1 MIILYP
7 QIQLHL
13 APELCTNI
21 YCISDWSPKDIVS
34 WLPVN
39 TFAWCCTCILKPN
52 YPEKSSFAL
61 RFPHLVFLVY
71 ASACT
76 HYLESSPC
84 WFHLQNIFRIGYLLA
99 APTATTLIPAP
110 SGATP
115 RSRWQLF
122 RLLLQSLLH
131 VAAQEDVCN
140 TFTGMTVPLA
150 ILSWL
155 PIPREIKFTPD
166 LVFKAL
172 QIWFH
177 LYFQTWLQSF
187 FPTNIH

>member
-1 MIILYP
+1 MLPPALITSN
-7 QIQLHL
+7 HRH
-13 APELCTNI
+13 
-21 YCISDWSPKDIVS
+21 
-34 WLPVN
+34 LPVN
-39 TFAWCCTCILKPN
+39 SALKSVESQNSPFFSLHTQ
-52 YPEKSSFAL
+52 KS
-61 RFPHLVFLVY
+61 V
-71 ASACT
+71 
-76 HYLESSPC
+76 EPC

-155 PIPREIKFTPD
+155 PIPREIKFTPN